1 MSVIGHSP
9 ILGVNNQNPPPPPT
23 VSGPDT
29 LTVGDPENASGEY
42 TASDGTPPYSWS
54 APGLDISG
62 TGDTVEITATVPGEY
77 TVTVTDEDGVSSNG
91 FTVTV
96 GSVIELTGPEHIILD
111 GSTGS
116 ASYSATGSEAGYTWD
131 TENFPTGTT
140 EGEDSIQLT
149 VNQGGT
155 FNVTAYGT
163 VNGASVPSA
172 PISVEVLGFEI
183 EGPIR
188 LSASEPPESLGY
200 SLNGTYSNPSD
211 FSWTTSHADIAL
223 MNPQNGDVSDLVP
236 SPASATTVVTI
247 TATHEP
253 SGATATKSVEFVK
266 IDIEGP
272 SPVVA
277 GAVNTYTY
285 TATTENYTV
294 RLGAN
299 TGAMSSGTGIGVI
312 SAQANYGPTSHD
324 IVAWLVLDTS
334 ITARKTVQINAPESP
349 PGEDPDGNDDDDD
362 DPTPPP
368 PTPTP
373 TTSPTPTPTPSPT
386 PGSTPTPTPSPTPGS
401 SPTPTPGSSPTPDPS
416 PTPGST
422 PTPTPSPSP
431 TPTPT
436 PTPTPVPLPTPEQPI
451 LVYEVVSGYQVKYG
465 MPPFATPT
473 PAEPTAEAP
482 KRYLKLNAS
491 TSLEG
496 GCPET
501 PVGGTIE
508 RIIDPLDGSETENV
522 TGNPSYYGVK
532 GDAQSPTSYSG
543 SFEVSSYDDPPNRE
557 GDCPGDMTVNAT
569 LSDEHTTEMLYDEVL
584 EKIGDYYDQWT
595 ETPRSAYLDLSED
608 ELTLFVQ
615 NLRYRWVFPDND
627 ETYTVSW
634 LEVFEPEDDP
644 ETEDVDESQEYV
656 IVSKT
661 KTHQGATSEDDDFYI
676 YPLERNERRDGRY
689 FLMPVDIAVDANR
702 DGIVNHLDRVGA
714 TDWTTARGATFIP
727 NLDNDGGPRQR
738 PGDGNYPDAVWINS
752 DGSFVHEDWQ
762 IENEADMQDIAP
774 IHISPMPNLPADYQV
789 FLVAG
794 ELEDVQRMHVYPK
807 IAANEIAIWGR
818 ATTETAPEHPEF
830 GPLTDGV
837 DLNITRIV
845 NENSEDFVET
855 REPGELNGDFILGL
869 EGLIFKNSL
878 PSITF
883 DGIVDLTLEIRNA
896 SGEKVG
902 GAAVQLGVAPWIIA
916 TREGTSETAYAI
928 QHDQAISNIPG
939 LKKVAADKGQFLQD
953 DLQVGYTQMPGGP
966 LTKMGLMM
974 PRLTYNDGLSQV
986 DWPRKELLGD
996 DFGIFQLA
1004 GDFGGGG
1011 LDHGGNLQ
1019 TLPAT
1024 DSQRLGSI
1032 ICGAEMHSKLKQFF
1046 VEQGVQDVLELG
1058 PRITLVGHIDELVN
1072 VLGDGRVAYADPEA
1086 AYTALVGL
1094 TEAEREVAVFFDS
1107 STVPPASGLVSEPIE
1122 GNSSWF
1128 KTNFEY
1134 EGLPSGWL
1142 SQFKYVRFVDGEGQ
1156 GIVGRISSG
1165 RESSSGK
1172 LEIEI
1177 SELWITPSI
1186 ITGSYPSSSTEHFP
1200 QSRPAQGDKF
1210 LLIGDSKLANAQG
1223 CPVVISVNEVLSDS
1237 AFWQANVE
1245 VKQEVVAIKSDLPGS
1260 HIGLPVL
1267 FRESGIFYTAFTP
1280 NLVNFQVVNGANH
1293 FPKQFGP
1300 KNASGLDVLES
1311 KAMEVMNVAQME
1323 LHDVWEIYHI
1333 FDGEVHC
1340 GTVVVRSGT
1349 DSWWDQLTE

>member
-1 MSVIGHSP
+1 MKRALFRFTPTAVIFLLVSVIGHSP

-23 VSGPDT
+23 ISGDDT
-29 LTVGDPENASGEY
+29 LTVGDPNNASGQL
-42 TASDGTPPYSWS
+42 TASGGTPGYSWS
-54 APGLDISG
+54 APGLSIDA
-62 TGDTVEITATVPGEY
+62 TGDTVEISAILPGEY
-77 TVTVTDEDGVSSNG
+77 TVTVTDEDGEGVSSSG

-96 GSVIELTGPEHIILD
+96 DSVIEITGPEHIILD

-116 ASYSATGSEAGYTWD
+116 ASYSATGSEEGYTWD

-223 MNPQNGDVSDLVP
+223 MNPQNGDVSDLLP
-236 SPASATTVVTI
+236 SPASVTTDVTI

-277 GAVNTYTY
+277 SAINTYTY
-285 TATTENYTV
+285 TATTQNYTV

-299 TGAMSSGTGIGVI
+299 AGAMSSGTGIGVI
-312 SAQANYGPTSHD
+312 SAKANYGPTSHD

-334 ITARKTVQINAPESP
+334 ITARKTVQINAPDSP

-373 TTSPTPTPTPSPT
+373 TASPTPTPSPT

-401 SPTPTPGSSPTPDPS
+401 TPTPTPGSSPTPDPS
-416 PTPGST
+416 PTPGPT

-436 PTPTPVPLPTPEQPI
+436 PTPTPVPLPTPEEPI
-451 LVYEVVSGYQVKYG
+451 LVYEVASGYQVKYG

-532 GDAQSPTSYSG
+532 DAESPTSYSG

-557 GDCPGDMTVNAT
+557 RDCPGEMTVNAT
-569 LSDEHTTEMLYDEVL
+569 LDPEHEHTTEMLYDEVL

-676 YPLERNERRDGRY
+676 NPLERNESRDGRY
-689 FLMPVDIAVDANR
+689 FLIPITNAVVNR
-702 DGIVNHLDRVGA
+702 DD
-714 TDWTTARGATFIP
+714 
-727 NLDNDGGPRQR
+727 PRNGWNSEESVTYHR
-738 PGDGNYPDAVWINS
+738 PIY
-752 DGSFVHEDWQ
+752 
-762 IENEADMQDIAP
+762 
-774 IHISPMPNLPADYQV
+774 
-789 FLVAG
+789 AG
-794 ELEDVQRMHVYPK
+794 ELSGDMLEFRLENHEELTAQIAWNAVGPNGENLTGPNGWNAHIWPIHNQDEDNNLNWLMWNPGEWTISVQIGQGIGEFKQIVGHRTEDYVVVGQVVPTNTHDADAPRLWEIQYPNPNPDEFPGGFPALTSPVLDYRRALIYDMVNLPLIGNIDSTLREAMINTPLPITAK
-807 IAANEIAIWGR
+807 LAEAWFGYWYLNGNNAPKGPFETSYPLGLGRVEYGHRLWATQHIFNVSPDFPVVEESFDQNGFEAIRADEQYRLIQRYKAKFLVSSEGKIESLEHIHRVAETGPTKMNFGIAAGEFKPLWDN
-818 ATTETAPEHPEF
+818 PEQTFFSLPTQPSEPHPENNRQKISQE
-830 GPLTDGV
+830 G
-837 DLNITRIV
+837 TRF
-845 NENSEDFVET
+845 SHF
-855 REPGELNGDFILGL
+855 
-869 EGLIFKNSL
+869 
-878 PSITF
+878 
-883 DGIVDLTLEIRNA
+883 A
-896 SGEKVG
+896 SGRVG
-902 GAAVQLGVAPWIIA
+902 LGGRLVNWRLMGKDAPWIFSEIVFELEDDG
-916 TREGTSETAYAI
+916 TVSQQFRISVDSVWSEDSSVEGEVKF
-928 QHDQAISNIPG
+928 NNMN
-939 LKKVAADKGQFLQD
+939 VFKGIIENNEAGSYDFTFQLRQLLPMEGSLEGFINSAS
-953 DLQVGYTQMPGGP
+953 G
-966 LTKMGLMM
+966 
-974 PRLTYNDGLSQV
+974 
-986 DWPRKELLGD
+986 DWPEPPV
-996 DFGIFQLA
+996 Q
-1004 GDFGGGG
+1004 
-1011 LDHGGNLQ
+1011 
-1019 TLPAT
+1019 P
-1024 DSQRLGSI
+1024 
-1032 ICGAEMHSKLKQFF
+1032 F
-1046 VEQGVQDVLELG
+1046 VQ
-1058 PRITLVGHIDELVN
+1058 
-1072 VLGDGRVAYADPEA
+1072 
-1086 AYTALVGL
+1086 
-1094 TEAEREVAVFFDS
+1094 
-1107 STVPPASGLVSEPIE
+1107 
-1122 GNSSWF
+1122 
-1128 KTNFEY
+1128 
-1134 EGLPSGWL
+1134 
-1142 SQFKYVRFVDGEGQ
+1142 
-1156 GIVGRISSG
+1156 
-1165 RESSSGK
+1165 
-1172 LEIEI
+1172 
-1177 SELWITPSI
+1177 
-1186 ITGSYPSSSTEHFP
+1186 
-1200 QSRPAQGDKF
+1200 
-1210 LLIGDSKLANAQG
+1210 
-1223 CPVVISVNEVLSDS
+1223 
-1237 AFWQANVE
+1237 
-1245 VKQEVVAIKSDLPGS
+1245 
-1260 HIGLPVL
+1260 
-1267 FRESGIFYTAFTP
+1267 
-1280 NLVNFQVVNGANH
+1280 
-1293 FPKQFGP
+1293 
-1300 KNASGLDVLES
+1300 
-1311 KAMEVMNVAQME
+1311 
-1323 LHDVWEIYHI
+1323 
-1333 FDGEVHC
+1333 
-1340 GTVVVRSGT
+1340 
-1349 DSWWDQLTE
+1349 